1 MSQPNAA
8 LQRYIVAKQSEITPG
23 TKKIVEAG
31 GRSIGVYNV
40 NGQYHAL
47 RNVCPHQG
55 AELCKGL
62 VTPLV
67 VSSGPGSFEYDR
79 EGEIVRCPWHQ
90 WEFDIKTGCMIVDPA
105 MRTKSYEVT
114 VEKFDVSV
122 EDGNVVVHM

>member
-1 MSQPNAA
+1 MSQPKAA
-8 LQRYIVAKQSEITPG
+8 LQRHIVAKQSEITPG

-40 NGQYHAL
+40 NGHYHAL

-90 WEFDIKTGCMIVDPA
+90 WEFDIQTGCMIVDPA

-114 VEKFDVSV
+114 VEKFDVSL
-122 EDGNVVVHM
+122 EDGHVVVHM

>member
-1 MSQPNAA
+1 MSQPKAA
-8 LQRYIVAKQSEITPG
+8 LQRHIVAKQSEITPG

-40 NGQYHAL
+40 NGHFHAL

-90 WEFDIKTGCMIVDPA
+90 WEFDIKTGRMIVDPA

-122 EDGNVVVHM
+122 EDGNVIVHM